1 MSTITISGV
10 QKKYH
15 QTPVLKAV
23 NLTIQ
28 PNQIYGLLGR
38 NGVGKSTLMRIIAN
52 RTRIKVGTVTLDG
65 ESVFE
70 NEHAQNRIY
79 LMSTAKLLPQEE
91 KVFKLFKLIKTMY
104 GDFDDAYAEHLA
116 EAFELDTHSKLRKLS
131 TGYQTIANLIIALC
145 VPCDFIFLDEPVL
158 GLDANHREL
167 FYQELAETFSSKPRT
182 FVIAT
187 HLIEEVSGLLN
198 HVFVIADGKV
208 SLDEDVEVLQQRVR
222 QISGPAAL
230 VQDYLQGVPV
240 LHTTRLGGM
249 MTAYCLQTP
258 LERPLPAGVSLD
270 GMNLQRLF
278 IEVTRKPGGRDE
290 I

>member
-1 MSTITISGV
+1 MSMITIAQV
-10 QKKYH
+10 AKRYH
-15 QTPVLKAV
+15 QKPVLQDV
-23 NLTIQ
+23 NLTLAAD
-28 PNQIYGLLGR
+28 QIYGLLGR
-38 NGVGKSTLMRIIAN
+38 NGAGKSTLMRIIAN
-52 RTRIKVGTVTLDG
+52 RTRIKSGTVTLDG

-70 NEHAQNRIY
+70 NERAQNRIY

-91 KVFKLFKLIKTMY
+91 KVSKLFKLLKMMY
-104 GDFDDAYAEHLA
+104 GEFDLDYADRLA
-116 EAFELDTHSKLRKLS
+116 QAFDLDTTSKLRKLS
-131 TGYQTIANLIIALC
+131 TGYQTIANLIMALC

-167 FYQELAETFSSKPRT
+167 FYRALTETYSARPRT

-198 HVFVIADGKV
+198 HVFVLADGKIT
-208 SLDEDVEVLQQRVR
+208 LDEDVDVLQQRGR

-278 IEVTRKPGGRDE
+278 IEVTRKPGDRDE